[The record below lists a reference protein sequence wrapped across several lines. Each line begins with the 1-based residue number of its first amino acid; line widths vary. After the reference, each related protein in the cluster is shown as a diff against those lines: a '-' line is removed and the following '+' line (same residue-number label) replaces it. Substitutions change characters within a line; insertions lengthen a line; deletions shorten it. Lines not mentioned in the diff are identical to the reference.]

1 MPDLGAEIGAGDLL
15 EGENGWCA
23 PPPVAPL
30 SAPRPPAPPP
40 ASRAL
45 HDPPLP
51 PPEPALARTFQ
62 GPGLARL
69 AHGVPSVGGGG
80 GGRPDGN
87 ATPPSPPQRAH
98 VTVRPRYNIPPA
110 VRESMLVLVR
120 HGERQGA
127 ALEELEDEVRRLR
140 RARGGPQGPSTAALS
155 RQAQAAE
162 QKLQRLEVQACD
174 SLQHCAALRSEQ
186 KALAVRLERLERGGR
201 STDTL
206 ERLNGRANDNSGVGI
221 KSSLEGRV
229 EGLEAQLDRYIHG
242 EEKGWR
248 EEIRKSRSNSQI
260 VSEQLREELAELREE
275 LGAVWRRAQGPKTGP
290 EGSGRGS
297 PGFSPPPASPSFFIR
312 RAEGDSDSIR
322 DSSSGNHLRQQV
334 DNVSGAVLQL
344 QTEMAALKE
353 SLLGLDSLGV
363 TAMPTPGGQSPML
376 AFSPQPGAGG
386 AASARVGDVS
396 RVQSSITLLSQ
407 VNMHSVQIESVIG
420 STNLN
425 RQRIEDIA
433 QRQQSLGQVDSS
445 LAEHGHKIRRLEEKT
460 ADIVQ
465 NTYRRVDDHATA
477 ISRLSKGI
485 QDNMQDRP
493 TTMHVRHLIAN
504 SLAEDR
510 LRILEKM
517 GELQDEIANVEKR
530 FQKILKKRAEGDS
543 ADILDTHQATQPA
556 GGLYALS
563 ADAAAA
569 GSDGENLRMLREAK
583 SKLEGLDN
591 EVQGLKQRF
600 RLVESLPSDFG
611 ERLEESFVKIERTR
625 LSCLQLEEAASC
637 MVDRALLESTCREI
651 LSVELQKK
659 LEEEFGEKHKAA
671 LDQLFQGLR
680 SKVSLSDID
689 SLIEWKMKDALAR
702 ADNPSPHLL
711 EKVRKTVLQ
720 DFSAKVAQQNVA
732 AHKIESLAAS
742 VIRQTEG
749 FEKLLSAVPKNSDEI
764 SRIKAML
771 GDKTDLPN

>member
-1 MPDLGAEIGAGDLL
+1 VVCLQSGGMGPQ
-15 EGENGWCA
+15 
-23 PPPVAPL
+23 
-30 SAPRPPAPPP
+30 
-40 ASRAL
+40 RA
-45 HDPPLP
+45 
-51 PPEPALARTFQ
+51 
-62 GPGLARL
+62 
-69 AHGVPSVGGGG
+69 
-80 GGRPDGN
+80 DGN
-87 ATPPSPPQRAH
+87 VIPPSPPQRAH
-98 VTVRPRYNIPPA
+98 VTIHLRYNIPPA

-120 HGERQGA
+120 HVEMQGA

-140 RARGGPQGPSTAALS
+140 RARGGAPGPSPAALS

-186 KALAVRLERLERGGR
+186 KALVVRLERLERGGR
-201 STDTL
+201 STATL
-206 ERLNGRANDNSGVGI
+206 ERLNGPDNDNSGAGI
-221 KSSLEGRV
+221 KSLLEGRV
-229 EGLEAQLDRYIHG
+229 KALEVQLDRYIHG

-260 VSEQLREELAELREE
+260 VEEQLREELGELRED
-275 LGAVWRRAQGPKTGP
+275 LSVFWRRAQGPKTES
-290 EGSGRGS
+290 EGLGRGS
-297 PGFSPPPASPSFFIR
+297 PGVWPSPASPSFFIR
-312 RAEGDSDSIR
+312 RAEGDSIR
-322 DSSSGNHLRQQV
+322 DSPSGNHLRQQV

-344 QTEMAALKE
+344 QTEMGALKE
-353 SLLGLDSLGV
+353 SLLALDSLGV
-363 TAMPTPGGQSPML
+363 AAMPTPGGQSPML

-433 QRQQSLGQVDSS
+433 QRQQSLGRVDSS

-530 FQKILKKRAEGDS
+530 FQKILKKRAEGDFT
-543 ADILDTHQATQPA
+543 DILDTRQTTQPT
-556 GGLYALS
+556 GGRHALS

-569 GSDGENLRMLREAK
+569 GSDGEDLRMLRESK

-600 RLVESLPSDFG
+600 RLVESLPSDIG

-637 MVDRALLESTCREI
+637 MVDRTLLESTCREI
-651 LSVELQKK
+651 LSVELEKK
-659 LEEEFGEKHKAA
+659 LEQEFGEKHKAA

-711 EKVRKTVLQ
+711 DKIRKIVLQ
-720 DFSAKVAQQNVA
+720 YVSAKAAQQNAA

-771 GDKTDLPN
+771 GDKTDPTN

>member
-1 MPDLGAEIGAGDLL
+1 M
-15 EGENGWCA
+15 
-23 PPPVAPL
+23 
-30 SAPRPPAPPP
+30 
-40 ASRAL
+40 
-45 HDPPLP
+45 
-51 PPEPALARTFQ
+51 
-62 GPGLARL
+62 
-69 AHGVPSVGGGG
+69 
-80 GGRPDGN
+80 
-87 ATPPSPPQRAH
+87 
-98 VTVRPRYNIPPA
+98 
-110 VRESMLVLVR
+110 LVR
-120 HGERQGA
+120 HVERQGA

-140 RARGGPQGPSTAALS
+140 RARGGAPGPSTAALS

-186 KALAVRLERLERGGR
+186 KALAVRLDRLERGGR
-201 STDTL
+201 STATL
-206 ERLNGRANDNSGVGI
+206 ERLNGPANDNSGDGI
-221 KSSLEGRV
+221 KSLLEGRV
-229 EGLEAQLDRYIHG
+229 KALEAQLDRYIHG

-248 EEIRKSRSNSQI
+248 EEIRKSRSNSQ
-260 VSEQLREELAELREE
+260 VVEEQLREELGELRED
-275 LGAVWRRAQGPKTGP
+275 LVAFSRRAQGQKTGS
-290 EGSGRGS
+290 EGLGRGS
-297 PGFSPPPASPSFFIR
+297 PGVSPSPASPSFFIR
-312 RAEGDSDSIR
+312 RAEGDSIR
-322 DSSSGNHLRQQV
+322 DSPSGNHLRQQV

-344 QTEMAALKE
+344 QTEMVALKD

-363 TAMPTPGGQSPML
+363 AAMPTPGGQSPML

-530 FQKILKKRAEGDS
+530 FQKILKKRAEGDF
-543 ADILDTHQATQPA
+543 ADILDTHQTMQPT
-556 GGLYALS
+556 GGLHTLS

-569 GSDGENLRMLREAK
+569 GSDGEDLRMLRESK

-600 RLVESLPSDFG
+600 RLVESLPSDIG

-637 MVDRALLESTCREI
+637 MVDRTLLESTCREI
-651 LSVELQKK
+651 LSVELEKK

-711 EKVRKTVLQ
+711 DKIRKIIQQ
-720 DFSAKVAQQNVA
+720 DVSAKAAQQNAA

-742 VIRQTEG
+742 VIRQTEE

-764 SRIKAML
+764 SRIKVML
-771 GDKTDLPN
+771 GDKTDPTN